1 MNKLLIASMLSISFI
16 AVSCDDDDDSV
27 TECAQITADFTSAT
41 LEFNDYIENKTGDGE
56 SICNNYA
63 SSLEELVEEGC
74 MTLAELELDQEEYD
88 MVKNG
93 TFCSLLSLMD

>member
-16 AVSCDDDDDSV
+16 AVSCDDDDNSV

-41 LEFNDYIENKTGDGE
+41 LAFNDYI
-56 SICNNYA
+56 
-63 SSLEELVEEGC
+63 EGC

>member
-41 LEFNDYIENKTGDGE
+41 LAFNDYIENGTGDGE
-56 SICNNYA
+56 SLCNNYT
-63 SSLEELVEEGC
+63 SSLEELVEEGF
-74 MTLAELELDQEEYD
+74 M
-88 MVKNG
+88 G
-93 TFCSLLSLMD
+93 LSD